1 MTTQQPSTD
10 DPRTLLARMMQKEL
24 CVVLNKALVEPA
36 ALQPYL
42 LAHLHY
48 VIDLEKRGVL
58 FASGPFSDAAGQ
70 LTGSGLTIIRAS
82 SFEEAEAIANDDP
95 FAKSGLRKPEIQR
108 WTVNEGRIHVSVD
121 LSDRGGV
128 LT

>member
-24 CVVLNKALVEPA
+24 FVVLNKALVEPA

-58 FASGPFSDAAGQ
+58 FASGPFSDAAGR
-70 LTGSGLTIIRAS
+70 LTGAGDHGQLGVGRADVR
-82 SFEEAEAIANDDP
+82 ALRRDP
-95 FAKSGLRKPEIQR
+95 GRHHHPPDRPPLLR
-108 WTVNEGRIHVSVD
+108 
-121 LSDRGGV
+121 
-128 LT
+128 